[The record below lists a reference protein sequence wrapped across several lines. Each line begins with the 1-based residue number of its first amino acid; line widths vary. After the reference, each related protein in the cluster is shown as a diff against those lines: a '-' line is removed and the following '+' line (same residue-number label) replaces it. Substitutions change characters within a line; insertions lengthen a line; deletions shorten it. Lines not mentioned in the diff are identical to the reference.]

1 MKHETVYDLRPTDG
15 RKSCG
20 GKAQVY
26 ERSDGSRVLYSY
38 GTPILTETAN
48 GELIRLWHGWSTT
61 TGRHIKYFC
70 GLSKSEFLKLPAPAE
85 LSPAE
90 KAAAYSG
97 TLYR

>member
-1 MKHETVYDLRPTDG
+1 MKRETVYDLRPTDS
-15 RKSCG
+15 RQSCH

-26 ERSDGSRVLYSY
+26 VRSDGAETLYSY
-38 GTPILTETAN
+38 GTAILTRTAN
-48 GELIRLWHGWSTT
+48 GELIRLWHGWSAT

-70 GLSKSEFLKLPAPAE
+70 GLSKSEFLGLPAPAE
-85 LSPAE
+85 LTPAE